1 MSEIETAIEN
11 LIQFHIDEN
20 DFITRVDAEQYFEE
34 GIASALDDANF
45 ITGMEAEQYTD
56 QCVSD
61 LQDDISELIV
71 RIEALEEF
79 KALEDKARED
89 KALDLLDTV
98 ARAEIDSVDSQS
110 PRRAR
115 AESREPDRLDLG
127 RKSGQHQHF
136 RGLSY
141 YRYAREVCAL
151 ELGNRRGIENHDDH
165 HDDTGN
171 SAQSYQRKTGG
182 RIMRVIIELEFEN
195 LPSQVD
201 VENYLKE
208 LIDDGSLFYH
218 LAQGEAK
225 S

>member
-89 KALDLLDTV
+89 KALDFLDTV
-98 ARAEIDSVDSQS
+98 ARAEIDSVTAKALEEQE
-110 PRRAR
+110 PRAVNQIDWILGERAGSISIFAGYPTIDMLEQFVR
-115 AESREPDRLDLG
+115 SNLGTEEESKTMMIIMMTLATARNLINEKLEAES
-127 RKSGQHQHF
+127 
-136 RGLSY
+136 
-141 YRYAREVCAL
+141 
-151 ELGNRRGIENHDDH
+151 
-165 HDDTGN
+165 
-171 SAQSYQRKTGG
+171 
-182 RIMRVIIELEFEN
+182 
-195 LPSQVD
+195 
-201 VENYLKE
+201 
-208 LIDDGSLFYH
+208 
-218 LAQGEAK
+218 
-225 S
+225 